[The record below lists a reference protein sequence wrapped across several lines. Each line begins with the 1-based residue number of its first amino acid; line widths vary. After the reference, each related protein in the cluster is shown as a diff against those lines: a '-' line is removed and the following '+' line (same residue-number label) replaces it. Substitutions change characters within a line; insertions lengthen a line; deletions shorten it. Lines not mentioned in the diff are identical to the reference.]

1 MGRGL
6 ATYKDGYEQ
15 HDVSLSR
22 NGHEWLDDAR
32 EQFCRLLV
40 QRVGLVAAY
49 KQAIN
54 PDVTDS
60 VAMSLATTLARTA
73 VVSER
78 ITKLEEDRILVRNA
92 TKECLIGD
100 IVRMYK
106 VNACDYFSDDLE
118 MLKPKSEWTEEM
130 RMACSSIE
138 RTKYGWKLT
147 LYGKDVA
154 LNKVIDMLGFNAP
167 KQSEVHHVND
177 FGSMTDEEVAKI
189 VAEDVEYEEVK

>member
-1 MGRGL
+1 MGQI
-6 ATYKDGYEQ
+6 ATIDSTKVHE
-15 HDVSLSR
+15 VSVSR

-54 PDVTDS
+54 PNVSDA
-60 VAMSLATTLARTA
+60 VAMSLGTTLARVS
-73 VVSER
+73 VVAER
-78 ITKLEEDRILVRNA
+78 VNKLEEDRILVRNT
-92 TKECLIGD
+92 TKESLIGD
-100 IVRMYK
+100 VVRMYR

-118 MLKPKSEWTEEM
+118 ELKPKSQWTEDM
-130 RMACSSIE
+130 KMACSSIE

-189 VAEDVEYEEVK
+189 VAEDVEYEEVE